1 MRFKTLSSNLIAKYG
16 GPVVFRH
23 KSTGTIPVPGE
34 GYPEIVEH
42 TEVNALRTN
51 PTTEQLASGAVQVG
65 DMILLISGQDL
76 ESPDP
81 SDTVVLDTLEHVD
94 AMTKEEVSKVEWDVR
109 DIVSI
114 SPDGDDILYKVQIRR
129 A

>member
-34 GYPEIVEH
+34 GYPEIIEH
-42 TEVNALRTN
+42 TEVNAIRTN
-51 PTTEQLASGAVQVG
+51 PTTEQIAAGAVQSG
-65 DMILLISGQDL
+65 DMILLISGKDL

-81 SDTVVLDTLEHVD
+81 SDTIVLDSLEHVD
-94 AMTKEEVSKVEWDVR
+94 AMSEKEIGKAEWNVR
-109 DIVSI
+109 DIVNI
-114 SPDGDDILYKVQIRR
+114 SPDGDDILYKIQIRSS
-129 A
+129 